1 VPEITYL
8 ELLRSV
14 RQPAAVRQALELMQ
28 RYGSN
33 CPAWHVDVDHVVE
46 IEVLATQNQEATESL
61 GLGL

>member
-28 RYGSN
+28 RYGSS
-33 CPAWHVDVDHVVE
+33 CPAWHGDVDHVVE
-46 IEVLATQNQEATESL
+46 LEVLATQGRASELSEA
-61 GLGL
+61 